1 MVIKTRLC
9 AFSET
14 RIYPG
19 HGMMAIR
26 KDGSAVQLFGIK
38 ERCMFNQ
45 RKKPAKLTWTQAW
58 RRLNKKATDQMRAK
72 KRTRRAVKI
81 QRAIVGMNL
90 DEIKKKK
97 NQTKEI
103 RDAARKLA
111 LKEIKDRKKKGRSRK

>member
-1 MVIKTRLC
+1 
-9 AFSET
+9 
-14 RIYPG
+14 
-19 HGMMAIR
+19 MMAIR
-26 KDGSAVQLFGIK
+26 KDGSAVQLFGSK

-103 RDAARKLA
+103 HDAARKLA
-111 LKEIKDRKKKGRSRK
+111 LKEIKDRKKKGRNGK

>member
-9 AFSET
+9 AFSEN

-26 KDGSAVQLFGIK
+26 KDGSTVQLFGSK
-38 ERCMFNQ
+38 ERQLFNQ

-58 RRLNKKATDQMRAK
+58 RRLNKKATGQMRSK
-72 KRTRRAVKI
+72 KRTRRVVKV

-90 DEIKKKK
+90 DEIKKKR
-97 NQTKEI
+97 NQPKDI

-111 LKEIKDRKKKGRSRK
+111 LKEIKERKNKKKGGK